1 MEKSKVTNPVL
12 DGIDENAF
20 ASAFDRGKQ
29 ASRKREAI
37 LDVASNLFNRQGF
50 AATTL
55 EDVASCLQLTKAA
68 LYYYVKNKED
78 LASQCYQR
86 TLVQQAM
93 YLRAADAAGN
103 TGFEK
108 VVAFIRNTLRQAS
121 HPSAILTE
129 VEALKPAHREPL
141 LEASHANSLRL
152 RKFISSGIDDGS
164 ITPCDPV
171 LVSLAI
177 IGGMSWVP
185 QWYRREEKAE
195 PLEEIAESFIDLYS
209 NGLRPAAG
217 APYQPLVTPFPKLDG
232 QSGEIFNREEQARLK
247 RAALLKA
254 ATSSF
259 NKKGVAATSLEEV
272 VQSLKVTKGAFYYYV
287 KSKEDLLSLCY
298 SSSLDTLEQIVAQ
311 ADSHGGTGLEKLALA
326 IRWSVIGHCGPQG
339 PFAVF
344 FGNPGI
350 SGQKLNEIVARATQL
365 DNTTARFL
373 TVGIKD
379 GSIRACNPK
388 HTLLAMVGALAW
400 LPKWYRPDGGKDPA
414 EIATGFTNLFADGLL
429 PKAN

>member
-1 MEKSKVTNPVL
+1 MTNPVL
-12 DGIDENAF
+12 DGSDENVF

-55 EDVASCLQLTKAA
+55 EDVASRLQLTKAA

-93 YLRAADAAGN
+93 YLKAADAVGE

-108 VVAFIRNTLRQAS
+108 VVAFIRKTLRQAS

-129 VEALKPAHREPL
+129 VEALKPDLRAPL
-141 LEASHANSLRL
+141 LETGHANSLRL
-152 RKFISSGIDDGS
+152 RHFIGTGIEDGS

-185 QWYRREEKAE
+185 QWYRREEQVE
-195 PLEEIAESFIDLYS
+195 PLEAVAESFVDLYT
-209 NGLRPAAG
+209 NGLRPSG
-217 APYQPLVTPFPKLDG
+217 KKPFKDLTTPFPKLSG
-232 QSGEIFNREEQARLK
+232 QAGEIFNREEQARLK

-254 ATSSF
+254 ATASF

-272 VQSLKVTKGAFYYYV
+272 VQSLRVTKGAFYYYV

-298 SSSLDTLEQIVAQ
+298 SSSLDTLEQIVAE
-311 ADSHGGTGLEKLALA
+311 ADSHGEAGLEKLALA
-326 IRWSVIGHCGPQG
+326 IRWAVIGHCGPQG

-350 SGQKLNEIVARATQL
+350 GGERLEEIVKRARLL
-365 DNTTARFL
+365 DGTAVRFL
-373 TVGIKD
+373 KQGVED
-379 GSIRACNPK
+379 GSIRPCNPQ

-400 LPKWYRPDGGKDPA
+400 VPKWYRPDGGMEPA
-414 EIATGFTNLFADGLL
+414 EIAESFIKLFADGLK
-429 PKAN
+429 PQN